1 LGIFRSSRTDRPIFN
16 KKGVCKI
23 AGKSKDGGDCVF
35 ELRKSTWEKHILRE
49 RTRWYLKGQ
58 FNKVVETLANPDYI
72 LQSPKEQNVA
82 SYVKRYD
89 DLHILNTI
97 MARAYL
103 YVLVNLNNNN
113 IRTVYSN
120 PGLKEWVG
128 LWRKK

>member
-1 LGIFRSSRTDRPIFN
+1 MYLNYER
-16 KKGVCKI
+16 VQ
-23 AGKSKDGGDCVF
+23 
-35 ELRKSTWEKHILRE
+35 WEEHILRE

-120 PGLKEWVG
+120 PGLKEWVS